1 MRKRIGRFAFI
12 LSAAIWATAALGA
25 CRKEENPKE
34 IDRTFEFTQDTS
46 QPVQSD
52 TEPQS
57 TTEEGTSR
65 TEEITTQETS
75 QNTTTETISETA
87 TEEIKLEGAAVYF
100 YDKNSVFNTLPAF
113 EAGNYEEHFSYE
125 YVEGLRFSGTKDSDY
140 TAYLQSVLNAGTY
153 KLNSQD
159 GTRAYLEKT
168 DGKMRVTLIY
178 KDGTML
184 IEAGESYWD
193 ILTLADEKKE
203 EPTKPSETADS
214 RYGYF
219 ENKELVF
226 SELPYFTEGNFT
238 GYEAVDGGGILNF
251 SDISEEEYENYSD
264 LLQSSGFMFTGS
276 LPDGQVSYFANDNV
290 VVTATYS
297 GGSLKLQVVK
307 LR

>member
-12 LSAAIWATAALGA
+12 LSAAIWTTAALSA

-34 IDRTFEFTQDTS
+34 IDRTFEFTQDTL

-57 TTEEGTSR
+57 TAEEGTSR

-75 QNTTTETISETA
+75 QDTTTETISETT

-159 GTRAYLEKT
+159 GTRAYLEKA

-178 KDGTML
+178 KEGTML

-219 ENKELVF
+219 DNKELVF
-226 SELPYFTEGNFT
+226 SELPYFTGGNFT

-251 SDISEEEYENYSD
+251 SDISEQEYEDYSD